1 MGGFGSSR
9 SLIMYFYHLA
19 WDNMIQGIVN
29 NNFSKANIRDYSNLV
44 RNISNNSYL
53 NTDKAIALARLP
65 IKNHAPLATG
75 RATSESGGETSK
87 ILLGP
92 YLAGLI
98 EGDGTIAVHEKN
110 STASKYRPMIII
122 VFKTADLPLAKY
134 LQKLTNCGNVQLK
147 DKRGY
152 VLWQIGAIA
161 EVYTIVN
168 IINGYFRTPKIEALN
183 RTIDWINEYIDNN
196 QNSKLPSTISILSNI
211 EKIEKKSID
220 NSTIDS
226 NPWLSGFSDS
236 DSNFSIKITKRKNGS
251 PRVQLYY
258 RLEIRQTY
266 HRNDTDEV
274 SFFPIMSKIGLFLG
288 SNVLSRSR
296 ILGEKK
302 FFSFIATAFSKNSIN
317 QITDYF
323 NKYPLLSSKRLD
335 YQSWCKVL
343 ELQRVNSITTSYIEE
358 ALEIRKNFNKTRT
371 TYNWNHLNKSYLE

>member
-1 MGGFGSSR
+1 
-9 SLIMYFYHLA
+9 
-19 WDNMIQGIVN
+19 MIQGIAIN
-29 NNFSKANIRDYSNLV
+29 IYSKANIRDYIKLV
-44 RNISNNSYL
+44 RNISSNSYL
-53 NTDKAIALARLP
+53 NNDNAIALARLP
-65 IKNHAPLATG
+65 IENN
-75 RATSESGGETSK
+75 SK
-87 ILLGP
+87 IFLGP

-98 EGDGTIAVHEKN
+98 EGDGTIAVHDKN
-110 STASKYRPMIII
+110 STAAKYRPMIII

-147 DKRGY
+147 DNRGY

-196 QNSKLPSTISILSNI
+196 QNSKLPSTITILSNI
-211 EKIEKKSID
+211 EKIDKKSID

-236 DSNFSIKITKRKNGS
+236 DSNFSINITKRENGR

-266 HRNDTDEV
+266 HRSDTDEV

-296 ILGEKK
+296 ILGDKK

-317 QITDYF
+317 QITYYF
-323 NKYPLLSSKRLD
+323 DKYPLLSSKRLD

-343 ELQRVNSITTSYIEE
+343 ELQRANSITTSYIEE